1 MSGKGYSRRAVTIG
15 GGIAAALG
23 IAALG
28 VTVPRLL
35 GHRYRQSAYDDLFA
49 QLPDRDAAVRVGRAT
64 LDQASR
70 IAAPAGTRLQDSKSL
85 ARALRQ
91 RLERRTLREVTDSD
105 LAQNSLTE
113 VQGWVMPA
121 TVVLLSVLAADE
133 S

>member
-1 MSGKGYSRRAVTIG
+1 MSGKGYSRRAVAIG

-23 IAALG
+23 ITALG

-49 QLPDRDAAVRVGRAT
+49 QLQDRDAAVRVGRAT
-64 LDQASR
+64 LNQR
-70 IAAPAGTRLQDSKSL
+70 HGLPPLGTGGLQDSKAL

-91 RLERRTLREVTDSD
+91 RLERRTLHEVTDSD
-105 LAQNSLTE
+105 LAQNSLAE
-113 VQGWVMPA
+113 VQGWVMPV

>member
-1 MSGKGYSRRAVTIG
+1 MSGKGYSRRAVAIG

-23 IAALG
+23 ITALG

-35 GHRYRQSAYDDLFA
+35 GHRYRESAYDDLFA
-49 QLPDRDAAVRVGRAT
+49 QLQDRDAAVRVGRAT
-64 LDQASR
+64 LDQRQEHGASGLHDGK
-70 IAAPAGTRLQDSKSL
+70 AL

-113 VQGWVMPA
+113 VQGWVMP
-121 TVVLLSVLAADE
+121 TTLVMLSVLAAEE